1 MGVYCP
7 YVMGELNEPSELKDA
22 ESGETFVITFDD
34 DGEIDTLTADYRK
47 PTDGG
52 SQLEWDV
59 GLIEVVSED
68 SGYVV
73 TMVTNDRWKF
83 DVVDISPADDE

>member
-1 MGVYCP
+1 
-7 YVMGELNEPSELKDA
+7 MGELNEPSELEDA
-22 ESGETFVITFDD
+22 ESGETFTITSDD
-34 DGEIDTLTADYRK
+34 GGEIDTLTADYWK

-52 SQLEWDV
+52 SQLKWDV
-59 GLIEVVSED
+59 GLVEVVAED

-73 TMVTNDRWKF
+73 TMVTNDQWKF